1 MRTTK
6 KRRGSTLV
14 MVAFML
20 VAFMAMGAIAAD
32 IGRFYV
38 VTGELQTAADA
49 AALKGASVLQFSTNS
64 NLSGEV
70 SDSVMAWAQWTN
82 RADGN
87 NLTVAVDSIK
97 LVYWTPG
104 NPGSYTTEL
113 GTNRPNAVYV
123 AVTRQPQGVF
133 AQVIGRSTGYNL
145 TRHAVAWIGNI
156 SLQCIR
162 PWALPYSPFYRRV
175 NNLAP
180 TANVGSPAPD
190 VTSDMMVKFQATPTT
205 NRTFIVLPPG
215 PNYQNPLWTPNDSN
229 WRGYNPPSNQNGNA
243 NSGKSTYQDF
253 LLGCNN
259 VAVNSDAGNGNTVPN
274 QGNGNSCGAIDQTS
288 CWTREVIDQPRT
300 NGGGNNTQNNPIC
313 AAFRAN
319 DAGCY
324 ATTTSPTPG
333 VTIDMA
339 WADIV
344 GNGQSVDF
352 RYVGE
357 FDFKC
362 FFKNTTDVCAAIPG
376 PKKSNYPVG
385 TIVGVASG
393 LKSRKL
399 NPTDIISNTPSNVQR
414 LFLVE

>member
-1 MRTTK
+1 
-6 KRRGSTLV
+6 
-14 MVAFML
+14 
-20 VAFMAMGAIAAD
+20 MAMGAIAAD

-49 AALKGASVLQFSTNS
+49 AALKGAGVLQFSTSTSLNT
-64 NLSGEV
+64 EID
-70 SDSVMAWAQWTN
+70 DSVRAFVSTTN
-82 RADGN
+82 RADGDSISV
-87 NLTVAVDSIK
+87 LADSIK
-97 LVYWTPG
+97 LVFWTPG
-104 NPGSYTTEL
+104 SNGAPGSYTTEL

-123 AVTRQPQGVF
+123 ALTRQPQGTF
-133 AQVIGRSTGYNL
+133 AQLIGRSTGYHL

-175 NNLAP
+175 NGLAP

-190 VTSDMMVKFQATPTT
+190 VTSDMMVKFQATLTN

-215 PNYQNPLWTPNDSN
+215 ANYLDPTLAPNDSN
-229 WRGYNPPSNQNGNA
+229 WRGYNPPSNPNGNA
-243 NSGKSTYQDF
+243 NSGKTTYQDF

-288 CWTREVIDQPRT
+288 CWTAEVIDTPQS
-300 NGGGNNTQNNPIC
+300 NGGGNGGGNTPIC

-324 ATTTSPTPG
+324 SSTTAGDPG

-362 FFKNTTDVCAAIPG
+362 FFKDPSETCAAIPG
-376 PKKSNYPVG
+376 TKKSGYPVG

-393 LKSRKL
+393 LKSRTL